1 MFKFSDVIGQQ
12 QAKDRLVQEVTE
24 GRVPHALML
33 CGPQGVGK
41 LALAL
46 AYGRYLCCSH
56 RTTTDACG
64 ACPSCVKWDKL
75 VHPDVH
81 FMFPVVKNAKRKKE
95 SCDDYLP
102 EWRHMLSTSPY
113 FDLQQWTEEM
123 DAENGQPIIY
133 ARESDEITRKLDL
146 KSSEGSYKVVI
157 LWLPEKLHEA
167 CANKLLKLLEEP
179 PQQTTFL
186 LVTEAS
192 DQVLPTIVSR
202 TQRFNVPRIEEK
214 TLSDALYMRYGLSQ
228 EDSFSIA
235 HLANGSLLKAVDTLR
250 TDKESERNFKLFVN
264 LMRLAYQRKV
274 RDLKQWSE
282 QVAALGREPQKGFL
296 EYCQHMVRESFICNL
311 HCREL
316 NYMTRQ
322 EEGFASRF
330 APFVNERNVAALMEE
345 LSEAQAHVGQN
356 VNPRMVFF
364 DLALKVTVLLRR

>member
-1 MFKFSDVIGQQ
+1 
-12 QAKDRLVQEVTE
+12 
-24 GRVPHALML
+24 
-33 CGPQGVGK
+33 
-41 LALAL
+41 
-46 AYGRYLCCSH
+46 
-56 RTTTDACG
+56 
-64 ACPSCVKWDKL
+64 
-75 VHPDVH
+75 
-81 FMFPVVKNAKRKKE
+81 
-95 SCDDYLP
+95 
-102 EWRHMLSTSPY
+102 MLSTSPY